1 MMAKLIRYRCV
12 AFLAV
17 ILCCTYPALLFC
29 QVQYNLQVR
38 YIDSANL
45 LTRQSA
51 SIQTVFNSKSECDE
65 YLVKLPS
72 LLQSKGFI
80 AASLDSFVSAGNNT
94 SVYLFLG
101 RQYQSLRLR
110 VRPNDKPYLL
120 ASGYDLTKRKA
131 GIFNFKD
138 YAALVEKTLDYFEES
153 GFPFATVSLDSIVIS
168 DSIISALLHIVK
180 GATYRFDS
188 VRMYGSAKISRNFI
202 HRYLNMEMGSVFS
215 KTKLD
220 KINQR
225 ILELPYLQQ
234 SHPWDVTM
242 LNTGSIVNLYLQPR
256 KSNQVNVLAGLLPA
270 NEQLGGKLLFTIDA
284 NLRLQ
289 NAFSGGE
296 TVGLFWQQIQPKSP
310 RLNLQF
316 TQPYIFNST
325 FGVDFLFDLFK
336 KDSAFLNI
344 NGQLGLLYM
353 LSPTQTGKLIIQS
366 RSSNILDTDTNTVKS
381 IKRLPDVADV
391 RTINL
396 GVEYEYSNTDYK
408 FNPRSGSELFIS
420 ALAGNKTIRKSNV
433 ISQLRDTSF
442 DFNTLYDSVKLKT
455 YQVKLKL
462 KAARYTKLGKQTVLK
477 TALDA
482 GFYQNPQYFRN
493 DLFQIGGYKSLRGFD
508 EESIY
513 ADRYAIGT
521 VEYRYLIG
529 LNSSFFAFTN
539 VGWSQNNIVKTSNSY
554 IGAGI
559 GLSFETKGGIFNLS
573 YAVGKRNDL
582 NFDIKQSKIHFGFVS
597 IF

>member
-1 MMAKLIRYRCV
+1 MMAKLTRYRCI
-12 AFLAV
+12 AFVAV
-17 ILCCTYPALLFC
+17 ILCSTYPALLFC
-29 QVQYNLQVR
+29 QMQYNLQVR
-38 YIDSANL
+38 YIDSANFPD
-45 LTRQSA
+45 TKTA

-65 YLVKLPS
+65 YLAKLPS

-80 AASLDSFVSAGNNT
+80 AASLDSFFSTGNKT

-101 RQYQSLRLR
+101 RQYQSLQLR
-110 VRPNDKPYLL
+110 VRPNDNPYLL

-131 GIFNFKD
+131 SIFNFKD
-138 YAALVEKTLDYFEES
+138 YSALVEKILDYFEES
-153 GFPFATVSLDSIVIS
+153 GFPFATVSLDSIVIT
-168 DSIISALLHIVK
+168 DSIIGALLHIVK

-215 KTKLD
+215 KAKLD

-234 SHPWDVTM
+234 SRPWDVTM

-256 KSNQVNVLAGLLPA
+256 KSNQVNVLAGFLPA

-296 TVGLFWQQIQPKSP
+296 TVGLLWQQIQPKSP
-310 RLNLQF
+310 RLNVQF
-316 TQPYIFNST
+316 TQPYIFNSP

-366 RSSNILDTDTNTVKS
+366 RSSNILDTDTNLVKS
-381 IKRLPDVADV
+381 TMRLPDVADA

-396 GVEYEYSNTDYK
+396 GVEYEYSNRDYK
-408 FNPRSGSELFIS
+408 FNPRSGSELFVS

-442 DFNTLYDSVKLKT
+442 DFNSLYDSVKLKT

-482 GFYQNPQYFRN
+482 GFYQSPQYFRN

-521 VEYRYLIG
+521 VEYKYLIG
-529 LNSSFFAFTN
+529 INSSFFAFTN

-554 IGAGI
+554 IGAGL
-559 GLSFETKGGIFNLS
+559 GLSFETNGGIFNLS

>member
-215 KTKLD
+215 KAKLD

-234 SHPWDVTM
+234 SHPW
-242 LNTGSIVNLYLQPR
+242 
-256 KSNQVNVLAGLLPA
+256 LL
-270 NEQLGGKLLFTIDA
+270 LRGCRYRFTI
-284 NLRLQ
+284 LPV
-289 NAFSGGE
+289 FSMV
-296 TVGLFWQQIQPKSP
+296 T
-310 RLNLQF
+310 
-316 TQPYIFNST
+316 
-325 FGVDFLFDLFK
+325 
-336 KDSAFLNI
+336 
-344 NGQLGLLYM
+344 
-353 LSPTQTGKLIIQS
+353 
-366 RSSNILDTDTNTVKS
+366 
-381 IKRLPDVADV
+381 
-391 RTINL
+391 
-396 GVEYEYSNTDYK
+396 
-408 FNPRSGSELFIS
+408 
-420 ALAGNKTIRKSNV
+420 
-433 ISQLRDTSF
+433 SQ
-442 DFNTLYDSVKLKT
+442 
-455 YQVKLKL
+455 
-462 KAARYTKLGKQTVLK
+462 G
-477 TALDA
+477 
-482 GFYQNPQYFRN
+482 
-493 DLFQIGGYKSLRGFD
+493 
-508 EESIY
+508 
-513 ADRYAIGT
+513 
-521 VEYRYLIG
+521 
-529 LNSSFFAFTN
+529 
-539 VGWSQNNIVKTSNSY
+539 
-554 IGAGI
+554 
-559 GLSFETKGGIFNLS
+559 
-573 YAVGKRNDL
+573 
-582 NFDIKQSKIHFGFVS
+582 
-597 IF
+597 